1 MLERIKKLFRSN
13 PERTMILEKEFES
26 ILTSD
31 NGISIDTEDAVNIPA
46 VATSVEFIS
55 NTIAGLPVRLFEMKN
70 GEVTEL
76 EEDYRLKLLNS
87 ETGDLIDAFQ
97 WKKNL
102 IRDYLLEGNGYS
114 YINKKRNKIVS
125 LNYIEPQYVTMNQN
139 NDPIFKEADFMIGAR
154 KYREFEV
161 LRLLRNTVDGV
172 TGQGVVEEHPLLL
185 KTMYNAL
192 KYENNAI
199 SYGTKRGF
207 LKSKYKLADEALNAL
222 KDAWKKLYSTEANNR
237 PDVMILNDGIEFEPA
252 SSTAVENQMNESKL
266 SNSDLVYNIFGL
278 SSALFASANSANVD
292 NEVYRTCIKMAI
304 TPIVKALTVTLNKFL
319 LLESEKNSL
328 FFMVDMS
335 EILKVSLAEQYQA
348 YDIGIKGGWLQ
359 VDEVRK
365 KENMTPLGLDFVK
378 LSLADV
384 LYYPEKK
391 EIYTAN
397 TNTTYIVGKGNG
409 NSTEP
414 NPNVNEGGEENE
426 N

>member
-1 MLERIKKLFRSN
+1 MFEGLKKLFQN
-13 PERTMILEKEFES
+13 KPEQRMTEKEFETV
-26 ILTSD
+26 LTGDFSSD
-31 NGISIDTEDAVNIPA
+31 IDTKEAVNIPA

-55 NTIAGLPVRLFEMKN
+55 NTIAGLTVKLYEIKD
-70 GEVTEL
+70 GDVSEVED
-76 EEDYRLKLLNS
+76 DYRLKLLNS
-87 ETGDLIDAFQ
+87 ETGDLLDAFE

-114 YINKKRNKIVS
+114 FISKKRNKIVS
-125 LNYIEPQYVTMNQN
+125 LNYVEPQYVNIN
-139 NDPIFKEADFMIGAR
+139 KNCDPIFKEADFYIGSR

-161 LRLLRNTVDGV
+161 LRLLRNTADGV
-172 TGQGVVEEHPLLL
+172 TGKGVVDEHPLLF

-207 LKSKYKLADEALNAL
+207 LKSKYKLADDALHAL
-222 KDAWKKLYSTEANNR
+222 KEAWQKLYSTEENNK
-237 PDVMILNDGIEFEPA
+237 PDVMILNDGIDFEPA

-266 SNSDLVYNIFGL
+266 SNSDLVYNVFGL

-292 NEVYRTCIKMAI
+292 NEVYRTCVKMAI
-304 TPIVKALTVTLNKFL
+304 LPIVEALNVTLNKFL
-319 LLESEKNSL
+319 LLESEKSTM
-328 FFMVDMS
+328 FFMFDTS
-335 EILKVSLAEQYQA
+335 DILKASLAEQYQA

-365 KENMTPLGLDFVK
+365 KENMTPLGLNFVK

-384 LYYPEKK
+384 LYYPEKN

-409 NSTEP
+409 NTTQP
-414 NPNVNEGGEENE
+414 NPNVNEGGENSED
-426 N
+426 